1 MPLTLSVKREE
12 AIMWGLVEGFMEL
25 AGIGKASSPM
35 RSSARGMAATGS
47 YPTGEGSPTEPSS
60 CRAMPRFHV
69 QFRTVVFGT
78 GTGTVVEGTGTIL
91 DLSVGGCRIEAP
103 IAVEPNLLLELRIY
117 IPDLDWPL
125 IVDGA
130 VVQWVKDQTFGLRFL
145 RLRPAENNRLA
156 RVIAKI
162 ATDE

>member
-1 MPLTLSVKREE
+1 
-12 AIMWGLVEGFMEL
+12 MWGLVEGFMGL
-25 AGIGKASSPM
+25 VGIGEASIPM
-35 RSSARGMAATGS
+35 RSLARGMPATDS
-47 YPTGEGSPTEPSS
+47 RPTGEGLPTGPSG
-60 CRAMPRFHV
+60 CRATPRFRM

-91 DLSVGGCRIEAP
+91 DLSVGGCRVESP
-103 IAVEPNLLLELRIY
+103 IVVESNLLLELRIY

-130 VVQWVKDQTFGLRFL
+130 VVQWVKEQTFCLRFL

-156 RVIAKI
+156 HVIAKI
-162 ATDE
+162 ANEE

>member
-1 MPLTLSVKREE
+1 
-12 AIMWGLVEGFMEL
+12 MWGLVESLRGL
-25 AGIGKASSPM
+25 IGRGHASLPKKSP
-35 RSSARGMAATGS
+35 ARGMAATGGH
-47 YPTGEGSPTEPSS
+47 PTGERLPTGLSG
-60 CRAMPRFHV
+60 CRATPRFRV

-78 GTGTVVEGTGTIL
+78 GTESVVEGTGTIL
-91 DLSVGGCRIEAP
+91 DLSVGGCRVEAP

-130 VVQWVKDQTFGLRFL
+130 VVQWVKGQTFSLRFL
-145 RLRPAENNRLA
+145 RLRPAENHRLT

-162 ATDE
+162 ANEGEDL

>member
-1 MPLTLSVKREE
+1 
-12 AIMWGLVEGFMEL
+12 MWGLVERCMGL
-25 AGIGKASSPM
+25 VGIGKASIPM
-35 RSSARGMAATGS
+35 RSPARGMAATGS
-47 YPTGEGSPTEPSS
+47 HPTGEGLPTGPSS
-60 CRAMPRFHV
+60 CRATPRFRM

-91 DLSVGGCRIEAP
+91 DLSVGGCRVEAP

-130 VVQWVKDQTFGLRFL
+130 VVQWVKEQTFGLRFL

-156 RVIAKI
+156 HVIAKI
-162 ATDE
+162 ANEE